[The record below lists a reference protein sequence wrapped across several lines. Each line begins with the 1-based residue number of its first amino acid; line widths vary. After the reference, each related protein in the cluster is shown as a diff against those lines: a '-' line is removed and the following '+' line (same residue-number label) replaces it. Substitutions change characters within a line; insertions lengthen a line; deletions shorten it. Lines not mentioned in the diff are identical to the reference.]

1 MGHHSLLQEIFPS
14 QGSNISLLHCSWV
27 LYRLN
32 HQGSLPSTSTRI
44 KCVAAAS
51 DFQHLMK
58 RVQDEEQKWG
68 TLCSGQNWQDRSSDS
83 LIFSGADFI
92 SPTLVSSYLEKH
104 WNPSQ
109 WICSL
114 WLAVPFCKKYVL
126 DHIHSS
132 FTKITYILTFL
143 PASLEQFLRVVWD
156 AISHYSPH
164 LLQVKLDS
172 RLSHFVYK
180 STFSTL

>member
-1 MGHHSLLQEIFPS
+1 MTLKSPVSYKLTLAMGICHLPLLIPRLNQVLLQ
-14 QGSNISLLHCSWV
+14 LL
-27 LYRLN
+27 
-32 HQGSLPSTSTRI
+32 T
-44 KCVAAAS
+44 
-51 DFQHLMK
+51 FQHPLK
-58 RVQDEEQKWG
+58 GVQGGEQKWG
-68 TLCSGQNWQDRSSDS
+68 TLCSGKNWQDRSSDS

-164 LLQVKLDS
+164 LPQVKLDS
-172 RLSHFVYK
+172 QLSHCVYK
-180 STFSTL
+180 STVSTL